1 MVILQIITLI
11 GLIVNTI
18 LDARSRRISL
28 IAAGVTAACGLCW
41 RLAEG
46 SLLSWNVLLG
56 LLPGV
61 LWLLLAKATKE
72 SVGYG
77 DAWVLLA
84 AGIVLGGEDM
94 FFMCTAA
101 IFLAGVIALILLVFF
116 HKSKKYQMPF
126 LPFLM
131 VGYLCV
137 CARRFI

>member
-1 MVILQIITLI
+1 MMILLIITLI
-11 GLIVNTI
+11 GLVVNTI
-18 LDARSRRISL
+18 LDAKSRKISL
-28 IAAGVTAACGLCW
+28 VVAGITGACGLCW

-46 SLLSWNVLLG
+46 SLLTWDVLLG
-56 LLPGV
+56 LLPGM
-61 LWLLLAKATKE
+61 LWFLLARATKE

-94 FFMCTAA
+94 LYMCTAA
-101 IFLAGVIALILLVFF
+101 IFLAGIIALILIVVF

-137 CARRFI
+137 CARQFL